1 MPESA
6 LQVAGLVVE
15 YHRGMPVV
23 KDVGLQVAPA
33 EVVGL
38 FGRNG
43 AGKSTTLRAI
53 FRLVPRIGGEITV
66 LGRVL
71 GLGGRAHQV
80 VRLGATMVMEG
91 RGIFADLTV
100 EENLRAAASSADY
113 AALAKRAFDQFPML
127 APRRKTAAGRL
138 SGGEQQL
145 LAIARAGM
153 LRPRLLVVDEPSL
166 GLSPAATLLVL
177 QALRELARQGSAVLV
192 ADQNVTALGPTCD
205 RAIVMEAGTV
215 VMQMSRDQLI
225 ANPESVEDIYLG
237 KE

>member
-1 MPESA
+1 MAEPA
-6 LQVAGLVVE
+6 LAVSGLVVE

-23 KDVGLQVAPA
+23 NDVDFEVAA
-33 EVVGL
+33 GEVVGL

-53 FRLVPRIGGEITV
+53 FGLVPPLRGAMSV
-66 LGRVL
+66 LGHKLRR
-71 GLGGRAHQV
+71 GTRAHEV

-100 EENLRAAASSADY
+100 EENLRAAAHSRDY
-113 AALAKRAFDQFPML
+113 ATLAAGAFRQFPML
-127 APRRKTAAGRL
+127 AARRKTAAGRL

-145 LAIARAGM
+145 LAIARAQM

-177 QALRELARQGSAVLV
+177 QALRALAQQGSSVLV
-192 ADQNVTALGPTCD
+192 ADQNVTAVGTTCD
-205 RAIVMEAGTV
+205 RAVVMETGTV
-215 VMQMSRDQLI
+215 VLQMQRDELI
-225 ANPESVEDIYLG
+225 ANPDRVEDIYLG
-237 KE
+237 KD